1 MPYTPNY
8 TYSGT
13 TSALDLSR
21 SFFGDINYVANSNE
35 EMILSDQEYAN
46 FQTVYNGLTV
56 EYGVACLTAI
66 LEPGPTEPGK
76 VQSRFRRCGSGLD
89 GAVEAVAFHEVR
101 ASAWTGAN
109 AYGTWIGGVNREL

>member
-1 MPYTPNY
+1 MPYTPTY

-46 FQTVYNGLTV
+46 FQTVYSGLTV
-56 EYGVACLTAI
+56 DYGVACLTAI
-66 LEPGPTEPGK
+66 LNR
-76 VQSRFRRCGSGLD
+76 VQQNPEKYKAGSGD
-89 GAVEAVAFHEVR
+89 AEADWTARLKQWRSTKFELQHGLVQMPVA
-101 ASAWTGAN
+101 
-109 AYGTWIGGVNREL
+109 